1 MYTCCTCLLNYVFFL
16 IIRRPPRYTRT
27 DTLFPYT
34 TLFRS
39 AGVILIEFVGV
50 YSKTFQQNGKEL
62 GFQGTYRDMPAVPA
76 GVTAIKRCAA
86 VQQIGMPLIL
96 PLACGQE
103 GIKQANE
110 RSEERRVGK
119 ECVSPCRSRWS
130 PYH

>member
-1 MYTCCTCLLNYVFFL
+1 MV
-16 IIRRPPRYTRT
+16 RRPPRSTRT
-27 DTLFPYT
+27 DTLFPST
-34 TLFRS
+34 SLFRS
-39 AGVILIEFVGV
+39 VILIEFVGV

-103 GIKQANE
+103 GIKQAHE
-110 RSEERRVGK
+110 IGRAVYHGGVHDLRSEERRVGQ
-119 ECVSPCRSRWS
+119 ECSPCRSRWW